1 MSWTSKRGS
10 VCICRTRGDTQARTE
25 GGLGATTTTLLYPR
39 PLTGSGG
46 SSAPRE
52 TQAGLADRTVR
63 GALPP
68 TSMHRPAARSRR
80 SASVPAGSVRTGAG
94 GAHLF
99 AHTRRDGP
107 VEHTH
112 DPARATCC
120 QMKATSARRK
130 QQDQQSRVK
139 GAPFLHSFCGHK
151 LQIFTTRR
159 SKLLLLLN
167 LLAF

>member
-1 MSWTSKRGS
+1 MHLPHARRHSGTHGGRTGGHNHNLVVSSAFDRQWWI
-10 VCICRTRGDTQARTE
+10 ICSTGDA
-25 GGLGATTTTLLYPR
+25 
-39 PLTGSGG
+39 GG
-46 SSAPRE
+46 SCRSNSTWR
-52 TQAGLADRTVR
+52 
-63 GALPP
+63 PP
-68 TSMHRPAARSRR
+68 TNLNASSSCSRR

-130 QQDQQSRVK
+130 QQDQQSHVK
-139 GAPFLHSFCGHK
+139 GAPSLHSSCGHK